1 MRVLVIGSGGRE
13 HALVWALARSSGV
26 TEVIGAP
33 GNGGITEQA
42 RCVRADVGNPREL
55 ADVAEA
61 EGVAL
66 TFVGPELPLV
76 NGVAD
81 EFARRGLRLVGPDAR
96 AAQLEGSKAFAKEF
110 MARHGI
116 PTARFAIC
124 TAAAEAR
131 RLIASGRFGFP
142 LVIKADGLAAG
153 KGVILAHTPRDA
165 EEVIER
171 FMVQRVLGPAGE
183 RVVLEECLTGRECS
197 FFALTDGEFVLPLP
211 PAQDY
216 KRAHDGDH
224 GPNTGGMG
232 AISAPH
238 LLDAATR
245 ERILREIV
253 EPTIRAAARDG
264 FPYRGVLYV
273 GLMLTREGP
282 RVLEY
287 NVRLGDPEAQAIL
300 PRLESD
306 LLEIG
311 EALVTGSLS
320 RIRPRWST
328 DATVCVV
335 LASGG
340 YPGSYHTGYPIQ
352 GLEDA
357 RRLEGVLI
365 FHAGTTR
372 APDGSFQTAGGR
384 VLNVVARGR
393 TLAEARARA
402 YHATSLITFERM
414 HYRRDI
420 GAEWSG

>member
-1 MRVLVIGSGGRE
+1 MKVLVVGSGGRE

-26 TEVIGAP
+26 REVISVP
-33 GNGGITEQA
+33 GNGGIAELA
-42 RCVRADVGNPREL
+42 RCVPADLGDPHEL
-55 ADVAEA
+55 ARVATA
-61 EGVAL
+61 EGVDL
-66 TFVGPELPLV
+66 TFIGPELPLV
-76 NGVAD
+76 KGVAD
-81 EFARRGLRLVGPDAR
+81 EFMRRGLRIVGPDAR
-96 AAQLEGSKAFAKEF
+96 AARLEGSKAFAKAF

-124 TAAAEAR
+124 ESASEAR
-131 RLIASGRFGFP
+131 RVIASGRFGFP

-153 KGVILAHTPRDA
+153 KGVSLAHTPEEA
-165 EEVIER
+165 ETIIER
-171 FMVQRVLGPAGE
+171 FMIERVLGAAGE
-183 RVVLEECLTGRECS
+183 RVVLEEYLTGRECS
-197 FFALTDGEFVLPLP
+197 FLLFTDGDSVLPLP

-216 KRAHDGDH
+216 KRAHEGDR

-238 LLDAATR
+238 LLDEETR
-245 ERILREIV
+245 DRILEEIV
-253 EPTIRAAARDG
+253 RPTLRAAAREG
-264 FPYRGVLYV
+264 FPYRGILYV

-287 NVRLGDPEAQAIL
+287 NVRLGDPEAQVIL

-311 EALVTGSLS
+311 EALLAGTLS
-320 RIRPRWST
+320 RLRPRWSA

-340 YPGSYHTGYPIQ
+340 YPEAYHTGYPIQ

-357 RRLEGVLI
+357 HRLEGVVI
-365 FHAGTTR
+365 FHAGTRR
-372 APDGSFQTAGGR
+372 ASDGSLLTSGGR

-393 TLAEARARA
+393 TLAEARERA
-402 YHATSLITFERM
+402 YRAASRIAFERM

-420 GAEWSG
+420 GAEWCV